1 MLYIC
6 SQVDVVN
13 NAMFSLLSKFTVI
26 VHKIVPSEA
35 SVARSFSNQ
44 GQVHTDLRSSLDH
57 TVVRSIMM
65 VRMHL
70 VNVFDVPG
78 LPKEK
83 RRRVD

>member
-1 MLYIC
+1 
-6 SQVDVVN
+6 
-13 NAMFSLLSKFTVI
+13 MFYLLSKFAVI

-35 SVARSFSNQ
+35 AVERSVGNQ
-44 GQVHTDLRSSLDH
+44 GQVHADLRSFLDH

-65 VRMHL
+65 VRMNL

-83 RRRVD
+83 KAPCGLR

>member
-1 MLYIC
+1 
-6 SQVDVVN
+6 
-13 NAMFSLLSKFTVI
+13 MFSLLSKFAVI

-35 SVARSFSNQ
+35 SVERCFSNQ

-65 VRMHL
+65 VRMNL

-83 RRRVD
+83 RHRVD